1 MSRIPVA
8 RPIPIGLL
16 ATGPGTTSPPT
27 NAKSLGS
34 WLRSAAIV
42 SAFGMFALASAGL
55 TAAGFRPVSQ
65 RVSET
70 AFPPVADTA
79 SEVEPSPPTIAS
91 NVEETLEYIDPGEAR
106 PSLTNPRVAS
116 SHPATVELAKSEPI
130 AVPKRMRQSQTNQC
144 GTAIDFVRSQ
154 SIAFDRAAREQ
165 KLVMVLHVAGNFE
178 DPGFT

>member
-16 ATGPGTTSPPT
+16 VTGSRDARPPT
-27 NAKSLGS
+27 RTKRLPP
-34 WLRSAAIV
+34 WLRSATVVA
-42 SAFGMFALASAGL
+42 AFSLFALASAGL
-55 TAAGFRPVSQ
+55 TVAGLRPVSQ
-65 RVSET
+65 SVVET
-70 AFPPVADTA
+70 DYLA
-79 SEVEPSPPTIAS
+79 SVEPATEFTFFSPTDLA
-91 NVEETLEYIDPGEAR
+91 NVEESSEYIEPGEAR
-106 PSLTNPRVAS
+106 PSTANPKPSSLYAAS
-116 SHPATVELAKSEPI
+116 ADVPKTEPI
-130 AVPKRMRQSQTNQC
+130 AIPKRMKQSQTHQC